1 MPQHRRGVLEPPSET
16 ARERVLYQYYQPSSV
31 APDHIP
37 RSSSDTTLSA
47 FAQLVTLRLNTRR
60 ALISLID
67 RSNQYILAEA
77 TQALSLQSDSLHNPQ
92 GELWF
97 GRTTLSRSRGLCEE
111 ALKIAPASTTRKLLP
126 LVVSDLTRDD
136 RFKDRPFVASRPSLR
151 FYAAVPI
158 STQEGF
164 NIGSLCVL
172 DEKPR
177 DGLSDV
183 EMEILADMAIA
194 IMDHLEEGRVKEE
207 HRRSE
212 KMVKG
217 LGLFVEGGS
226 ALHKWWLEARH
237 DETWRRRGSNDGAD
251 GRSIVDSG
259 PQPDSGPNS
268 ASEEHI
274 SASKAAR
281 AKAAVQFESPE
292 PVVESQ
298 PPVAT
303 QGDCDD
309 TSAPPKLGDERTL
322 STPTAASTV
331 TAVQRQEVPP
341 IKSKRDD
348 KRSAN
353 SNRSP
358 KASTADLQ
366 EFMLSDNVKRMFSRA
381 SNIIRECIEVDGTIF
396 LDASI
401 GTFGGHT
408 GESRAGLGRS
418 EERGKQSQGFA
429 TSSSEEEHWETYASD
444 SEIPGGGSV
453 GRYVGQLPRSLST
466 DPAEQTKKMCGILG
480 FSTAES
486 CSLEGDDP
494 SDSYVPV
501 GEAFLQRLL
510 YKYRRGHVFNLSE
523 SYSTIPSTSDDRD
536 PVGNVALAQSR
547 SSEKPLRTRIRR
559 ESAKETEAKALLRML
574 PGARSVV
581 LFPLWDSHRERW
593 FAGSFAWTTRSTR
606 VLTRAGDQSFLA
618 AFGNSIMAE
627 VNRLDTIAADRAKS
641 DFISSISH
649 ELRSPLHGILAS
661 AEFLQD
667 TALDLFQN
675 SMIDTIERCGR
686 TLLDT
691 IQHVLDFAKINNF
704 AKPKNN
710 IRQDEDPSE
719 QRPGS
724 RRVDLGV
731 DIDVSVITEDVID
744 AVYAGHEFQDNSS
757 LEVSDEASGFP
768 SEGLRR
774 NVVNTLDT
782 IPNNTPLYPTS
793 KKGQLAIILDIGWRS
808 NWAFNTQSGALRRVL
823 MNLFGNALKY
833 TDSGWVKISL
843 QSEDVVSI
851 QSQSQQSIITI
862 TVSDSGRGIS
872 QEFLHSQ
879 LFTPFSQENSLN
891 PGTGLGLS
899 IVLQIVRTLGGT
911 IDVQSELG
919 VGTEVKV
926 SLTLDKALIVPQFLA
941 SDAKY
946 ESSAMNVRMKT
957 SGLSLGLVGFQNA
970 PSGTSATHASTPGFK
985 PESLSLQSSL
995 KSMATAWFDMKVTTS
1010 ESWTATPPDIY
1021 VADENLDLH
1030 GQFGGAPIIVLC
1042 SNASLYRSYVQRTRQ
1057 RTEGSD
1063 NGLVHFV
1070 SKPCGPHKL
1079 AKAIAFCLTIASH
1092 PPSHHGLKLSTLGS
1106 LSARLASP
1114 QSLFEI
1120 SPDSSLH
1127 LGELHSRSEYFPTG
1141 VGPTP
1146 GQPSEANESSA
1157 LPIFDKKAT
1166 NRKPML
1172 LLVDDNHINL
1182 KLLET
1187 FMKKNNYK
1195 HDTAENGLLALQAFQ
1210 NTQYL
1215 YDIIFMDISMPVMNG
1230 IDSTR
1235 AIRKVE
1241 SERGQRPATIIALT
1255 GLGSSSIRQEA
1266 FSSGINNFLTK
1277 PVGFNQLREI
1287 LNNWT
1292 PNMEA

>member
-1 MPQHRRGVLEPPSET
+1 M
-16 ARERVLYQYYQPSSV
+16 
-31 APDHIP
+31 
-37 RSSSDTTLSA
+37 
-47 FAQLVTLRLNTRR
+47 TLRLNTRR

-77 TQALSLQSDSLHNPQ
+77 TQTLSLQSDSVHNPQ

-111 ALKIAPASTTRKLLP
+111 ALKIVPASTTRKLLP

-136 RFKDRPFVASRPSLR
+136 RFKDRPFVTSRPSLR

-158 STQEGF
+158 STQGF

-172 DEKPR
+172 DDNPR
-177 DGLSDV
+177 DGLSDI
-183 EMEILADMAIA
+183 ETGILADMAIA

-226 ALHKWWLEARH
+226 ALHKWWLETGH

-251 GRSIVDSG
+251 GRSTEDSG
-259 PQPDSGPNS
+259 PRPDSGPNS

-274 SASKAAR
+274 SASE
-281 AKAAVQFESPE
+281 AVQVKVARQFDSPE

-298 PPVAT
+298 PPVVT

-322 STPTAASTV
+322 SNSTAALTA
-331 TAVQRQEVPP
+331 TAVQGQEAPP
-341 IKSKRDD
+341 IKSKREDQH
-348 KRSAN
+348 SAD
-353 SNRSP
+353 SNRGP
-358 KASTADLQ
+358 KASAPDLQ
-366 EFMLSDNVKRMFSRA
+366 EFMLSENVKRMFSRA

-418 EERGKQSQGFA
+418 EEKRRSQGSA

-444 SEIPGGGSV
+444 SETLEMSSV
-453 GRYVGQLPRSLST
+453 GRDVDQLPRSLST
-466 DPAEQTKKMCGILG
+466 DPSEQTKKMCGILG

-486 CSLEGDDP
+486 CTLEGNDH

-510 YKYRRGHVFNLSE
+510 YKYRHGHVFNLSE
-523 SYSTIPSTSDDRD
+523 SYSAVPSTSDASH
-536 PVGNVALAQSR
+536 PVGSVALAQSR
-547 SSEKPLRTRIRR
+547 SSEKPLHTRMRR
-559 ESAKETEAKALLRML
+559 ESAKEIETKALLRML

-606 VLTRAGDQSFLA
+606 VLTRAGEQSFLA

-704 AKPKNN
+704 AKPKSNM
-710 IRQDEDPSE
+710 RQDEDPSK

-724 RRVDLGV
+724 RRTDLGV

-774 NVVNTLDT
+774 NVVNSLDT
-782 IPNNTPLYPTS
+782 IPSHTPNYPAS

-851 QSQSQQSIITI
+851 ESQSQQSVITI

-926 SLTLDKALIVPQFLA
+926 SLTLDQALMVPQFLA
-941 SDAKY
+941 SDARY
-946 ESSAMNVRMKT
+946 ENSAMNVRMKT
-957 SGLSLGLVGFQNA
+957 TGLSLGLVGFQNA
-970 PSGTSATHASTPGFK
+970 PSGTSGTQASTPGFK

-995 KSMATAWFDMKVTTS
+995 KNMATAWFDMKVTTS

-1021 VADENLDLH
+1021 IADE
-1030 GQFGGAPIIVLC
+1030 
-1042 SNASLYRSYVQRTRQ
+1042 S
-1057 RTEGSD
+1057 
-1063 NGLVHFV
+1063 
-1070 SKPCGPHKL
+1070 
-1079 AKAIAFCLTIASH
+1079 
-1092 PPSHHGLKLSTLGS
+1092 
-1106 LSARLASP
+1106 
-1114 QSLFEI
+1114 
-1120 SPDSSLH
+1120 DSS
-1127 LGELHSRSEYFPTG
+1127 F
-1141 VGPTP
+1141 
-1146 GQPSEANESSA
+1146 ASS
-1157 LPIFDKKAT
+1157 
-1166 NRKPML
+1166 
-1172 LLVDDNHINL
+1172 
-1182 KLLET
+1182 
-1187 FMKKNNYK
+1187 
-1195 HDTAENGLLALQAFQ
+1195 
-1210 NTQYL
+1210 
-1215 YDIIFMDISMPVMNG
+1215 
-1230 IDSTR
+1230 
-1235 AIRKVE
+1235 
-1241 SERGQRPATIIALT
+1241 
-1255 GLGSSSIRQEA
+1255 
-1266 FSSGINNFLTK
+1266 
-1277 PVGFNQLREI
+1277 
-1287 LNNWT
+1287 
-1292 PNMEA
+1292 